1 MKNTK
6 LAGTWKLVSFN
17 YMQSDG
23 KPDESVKIKIAV
35 RVYNKTHFTVFYE
48 YENGTTET
56 CISQYSLDGEKLEME
71 ILFHT
76 QPGYAG
82 QKFIANTSVS
92 NKKLIHKMEI
102 EGYKIEEHY
111 EIME

>member
-1 MKNTK
+1 MKKTK

-17 YMQSDG
+17 YTQADG
-23 KPDESVKIKIAV
+23 KPDESVKIKTAI
-35 RVYNKTHFTVFYE
+35 RVYNDTHFTVFYD

-56 CISQYSLDGEKLEME
+56 CLSKYSLDDEKLEME

-76 QPGYAG
+76 EPGYAG
-82 QKFIANTSVS
+82 QKFVANSSITN
-92 NKKLIHKMEI
+92 NKLTHKMEI

-111 EIME
+111 ERME